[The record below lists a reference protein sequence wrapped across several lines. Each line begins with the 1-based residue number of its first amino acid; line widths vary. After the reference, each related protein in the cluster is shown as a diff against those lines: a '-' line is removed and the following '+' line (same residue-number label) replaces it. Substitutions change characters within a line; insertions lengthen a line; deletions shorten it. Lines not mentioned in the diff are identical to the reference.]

1 MKNLENFGVQELNA
15 KEIKETDGGFIPLV
29 IWGIAFTASEV
40 AGIAVGAAIGVAISQ
55 DLDNLADSFME
66 GFNGT
71 RR

>member
-1 MKNLENFGVQELNA
+1 MKNLENFGIQELST

-40 AGIAVGAAIGVAISQ
+40 AGILVGTAIGVAVSQ

-66 GFNGT
+66 GFNNA
-71 RR
+71 RN